1 MIIAIDG
8 PAASGKSTTAIGVA
22 KRLGITYLDTG
33 AMYRAVTFGLIEN
46 DIKFEDSSELD
57 NYLKQIKLKLSE
69 TKSGVML
76 KLDGRNI
83 SEEIRS
89 SMVTENVSEVSAL
102 KNVRHAM
109 VLIQRKIAK
118 KNDCI
123 LEGRDIGTV
132 VFPNA
137 DFKFFLIADEKVRAK
152 RRQNDLKKMGEVKS
166 IDNVTRDII
175 KRDYKDSNRKPIT
188 NKEIAKRLKIS
199 ESTVSRIVKNKYI
212 QLPDKLIP
220 LKELLQKKV
229 NKGEEGRD
237 VTPKELRDYISLLI
251 SEENSEKPLSDE
263 KIRTLLSTNH
273 LIKVARR
280 TVTKYRE
287 VAGIGSSRTRRTD

>member
-69 TKSGVML
+69 TKSGVIL

-152 RRQNDLKKMGEVKS
+152 RRQNDLKKMGEQKS
-166 IDNVTRDII
+166 IDNVTTDII
-175 KRDYKDSNRKPIT
+175 KRDHKDSTRKHSPLIKSENAIIIDT
-188 NKEIAKRLKIS
+188 SNLGINKVIDKI
-199 ESTVSRIVKNKYI
+199 VNI
-212 QLPDKLIP
+212 
-220 LKELLQKKV
+220 V
-229 NKGEEGRD
+229 NKKG
-237 VTPKELRDYISLLI
+237 
-251 SEENSEKPLSDE
+251 
-263 KIRTLLSTNH
+263 H
-273 LIKVARR
+273 
-280 TVTKYRE
+280 
-287 VAGIGSSRTRRTD
+287 

>member
-69 TKSGVML
+69 TKSGVIL

-152 RRQNDLKKMGEVKS
+152 RRQDDLKKIGEQKS

-175 KRDYKDSNRKPIT
+175 KRDYKDSNRKHSPLIRSENAIIIDT
-188 NKEIAKRLKIS
+188 SNLGINKVIDKI
-199 ESTVSRIVKNKYI
+199 VNI
-212 QLPDKLIP
+212 
-220 LKELLQKKV
+220 V
-229 NKGEEGRD
+229 NKKG
-237 VTPKELRDYISLLI
+237 
-251 SEENSEKPLSDE
+251 
-263 KIRTLLSTNH
+263 H
-273 LIKVARR
+273 
-280 TVTKYRE
+280 
-287 VAGIGSSRTRRTD
+287 

>member
-22 KRLGITYLDTG
+22 KCLGITYLDTG

-57 NYLKQIKLKLSE
+57 NYLKQIKLRLSE
-69 TKSGVML
+69 TKSGVIL
-76 KLDGRNI
+76 NLDGRNI
-83 SEEIRS
+83 SKEIRS
-89 SMVTENVSEVSAL
+89 SKVTENVSEVSAL
-102 KNVRHAM
+102 KYVRDSM
-109 VLIQRKIAK
+109 VLIQRKMAK

-152 RRQNDLKKMGEVKS
+152 RRQNDLKKMGEQKS

-175 KRDYKDSNRKPIT
+175 KRDHKDSTRKHSPLIKSENAIIIDT
-188 NKEIAKRLKIS
+188 SNLGINKVIDKI
-199 ESTVSRIVKNKYI
+199 VNI
-212 QLPDKLIP
+212 
-220 LKELLQKKV
+220 V
-229 NKGEEGRD
+229 NKKG
-237 VTPKELRDYISLLI
+237 
-251 SEENSEKPLSDE
+251 
-263 KIRTLLSTNH
+263 H
-273 LIKVARR
+273 
-280 TVTKYRE
+280 
-287 VAGIGSSRTRRTD
+287 

>member
-22 KRLGITYLDTG
+22 KCLGITYLDTG

-69 TKSGVML
+69 TKSGVIL
-76 KLDGRNI
+76 NLDGRNI
-83 SEEIRS
+83 SKEIRS
-89 SMVTENVSEVSAL
+89 SKVTKNVSEVSAL
-102 KNVRHAM
+102 KSVRDSM
-109 VLIQRKIAK
+109 VLIQRKMAK

-132 VFPNA
+132 VFPDA

-152 RRQNDLKKMGEVKS
+152 RRQNDLKKMGEQKS

-175 KRDYKDSNRKPIT
+175 KRDYKDSTRKHSPLIKSENAIIIDT
-188 NKEIAKRLKIS
+188 SNLGINKVIDKI
-199 ESTVSRIVKNKYI
+199 VNI
-212 QLPDKLIP
+212 
-220 LKELLQKKV
+220 V
-229 NKGEEGRD
+229 NKKG
-237 VTPKELRDYISLLI
+237 
-251 SEENSEKPLSDE
+251 
-263 KIRTLLSTNH
+263 H
-273 LIKVARR
+273 
-280 TVTKYRE
+280 
-287 VAGIGSSRTRRTD
+287 

>member
-22 KRLGITYLDTG
+22 KCLGITYLDTG

-69 TKSGVML
+69 TKTGVIL
-76 KLDGRNI
+76 NLDGRNI
-83 SEEIRS
+83 SKEIRS
-89 SMVTENVSEVSAL
+89 SKVTENVSEVSAL
-102 KNVRHAM
+102 KSVRDSM
-109 VLIQRKIAK
+109 VLIQRKMAK

-132 VFPNA
+132 VFPDA

-152 RRQNDLKKMGEVKS
+152 RRQNDLKKMGEQKS

-175 KRDYKDSNRKPIT
+175 KRDYKDSTRKHSPLIKSENAIIIDT
-188 NKEIAKRLKIS
+188 SNLDINKVIDKI
-199 ESTVSRIVKNKYI
+199 VNI
-212 QLPDKLIP
+212 
-220 LKELLQKKV
+220 V
-229 NKGEEGRD
+229 NKKG
-237 VTPKELRDYISLLI
+237 
-251 SEENSEKPLSDE
+251 
-263 KIRTLLSTNH
+263 H
-273 LIKVARR
+273 
-280 TVTKYRE
+280 
-287 VAGIGSSRTRRTD
+287 